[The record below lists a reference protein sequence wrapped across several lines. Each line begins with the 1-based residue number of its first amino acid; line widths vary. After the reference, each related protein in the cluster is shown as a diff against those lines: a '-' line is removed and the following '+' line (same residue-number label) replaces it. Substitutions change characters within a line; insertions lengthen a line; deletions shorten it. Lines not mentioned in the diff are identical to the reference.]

1 MTALAG
7 RFAFFAAAL
16 PRRVAAQLSAGV
28 LSLALA
34 LGSPLCQAA
43 HSGHDGTI
51 DWVADRPSQ
60 PLLSVAVGETHE
72 KVGTCCHLSVARE
85 DATGKSLALPQRG
98 FTSALLAPTRVSWTY
113 LVPLVAYAVRSM
125 HRIPPPAPPL
135 ARLTDKLVL

>member
-7 RFAFFAAAL
+7 QFAFSAAAL
-16 PRRVAAQLSAGV
+16 PRRVSAQLSASV

-43 HSGHDGTI
+43 HSGHDGAI
-51 DWVADRPSQ
+51 DSVVDRASQ
-60 PLLSVAVGETHE
+60 PLLSVAVG
-72 KVGTCCHLSVARE
+72 GTSERCCHLAVARE

-98 FTSALLAPTRVSWTY
+98 FTSALLAPPRVSWTY
-113 LVPLVAYAVRSM
+113 LVPLVAYAVRST